1 MSDQLHVGVAGLHF
15 GSAFLPIYQRHP
27 AIREVSIAD
36 TDPDRLAWAGD
47 TFGVR
52 RQHAS
57 LDGLLADPDVDAI
70 HLLTPVSYHAQQS
83 VAVLRA
89 LGTTDITVSEPS
101 PRRQELARRLGAR
114 VVSPSWV

>member
-1 MSDQLHVGVAGLHF
+1 VSDQLHVGVAGLYF

-27 AIREVSIAD
+27 AVREVSIAD

-52 RQHAS
+52 RRHAS

-70 HLLTPVSYHAQQS
+70 HLLTPVSYHARQS

-89 LGTTDITVSEPS
+89 GKHCAPCRWRHRSMTCWPS
-101 PRRQELARRLGAR
+101 SPPRKTPGAR
-114 VVSPSWV
+114 T